1 MKRKASRTDGPD
13 SGPACPVS
21 VGSPEFTQELMSAIT
36 EATSQAA
43 AEHLAA
49 GHPVYI
55 TDDDGDICEVL
66 LGRPPR
72 KLSQAEIDSLLS
84 QDPA

>member
-1 MKRKASRTDGPD
+1 MKPKSSDADDSDPGPV
-13 SGPACPVS
+13 CPVS
-21 VGSPEFTQELMSAIT
+21 VESPEFTQELMSAIG
-36 EATSQAA
+36 EATSRAV

-84 QDPA
+84 QNPA